1 VDSGAGNDF
10 NCKFILFPFKRTY
23 LILSPFTVA
32 PSVEEIGSLNT
43 VNDLINAN
51 VPVGANLPILSNVDG
66 GANNVLNR
74 ECFILKSD

>member
-1 VDSGAGNDF
+1 
-10 NCKFILFPFKRTY
+10 
-23 LILSPFTVA
+23 VA